1 MTYSKFARFY
11 NPNSDYDSFN
21 NTSGALSVKVNV
33 KEKTLEFLKSF
44 EESTDD
50 GSIYIGRVTYIGNT
64 VYTFDKEGGILFS
77 YDKNSAERL
86 FECEL
91 KSN

>member
-1 MTYSKFARFY
+1 M
-11 NPNSDYDSFN
+11 
-21 NTSGALSVKVNV
+21 NV

-86 FECEL
+86 SQCEL